1 MAEFGWA
8 FIDCDETSGG
18 GQAAG
23 PTGSL
28 QFLTGSNATSGS
40 SNLTFLTSS
49 NTLNLTGTLN
59 VSGTINANEINI
71 DVENRTVVNIEV
83 SGSTKFGDTID
94 DVHQFTGSLRV
105 TGGVSFNYYTVEAAD
120 HPYSILTTDYILG
133 VSSSNYVSLTL
144 PAANAVPK
152 GTIYI
157 IKDEWGGFNTGS
169 GGGRP
174 AVDLIAVS
182 ASGTDLIDG
191 NGNYEIKDGNNAAI
205 SLYSNG
211 SNGWFVF

>member
-8 FIDCDETSGG
+8 FIDCESPGVAG
-18 GQAAG
+18 G

-28 QFLTGSNATSGS
+28 QFHSGSNDLSGS
-40 SNLTFLTSS
+40 ANLIFLTSS

-105 TGGVSFNYYTVEAAD
+105 TGGASFNYYQIAGGSPVAYD
-120 HPYSILTTDYILG
+120 ILTTDYILG
-133 VSSSNYVSLTL
+133 ISSSFYVSLTL
-144 PAANAVPK
+144 PSASVAGK
-152 GTIYI
+152 GAIFV
-157 IKDEWGGFNTGS
+157 IKDEWGGFSTGS

-174 AVDLIAVS
+174 ASSLIAIS
-182 ASGTDLIDG
+182 ASSPDLIDG

-211 SNGWFVF
+211 TNGWFVF

>member
-8 FIDCDETSGG
+8 FIECEDPGV
-18 GQAAG
+18 ANG

-28 QFLTGSNATSGS
+28 QFHSGSNDLSGS
-40 SNLTFLTSS
+40 ANLVFLTSS

-133 VSSSNYVSLTL
+133 VSSSAYVSLTL
-144 PAANAVPK
+144 PSASVAGK
-152 GTIYI
+152 GAIFI
-157 IKDEWGGFNTGS
+157 IKDEWGGFPTGS

-174 AVDLIAVS
+174 SGSLIAIS
-182 ASGTDLIDG
+182 ASSPDLIDG